1 MVRVCCKLKAL
12 LSAWYECA
20 RILATHMRSLC
31 VATHVSQLLGLLA
44 SSYVSLFKHTRSTGH
59 TEKSEGRMSAG
70 AGRGDGRR
78 WLASAASDSCDGS
91 SGGARGIGS
100 VMARESVGLFLD
112 GVVPVEVLLKDL
124 QNAVTDSVLAWQKG
138 QSKSGQTGRH
148 AQVVRARARTRIHV
162 VPEAFIDV
170 GPLDVG
176 VIDLDAGLRLLCW
189 LVENAQTA
197 PLDSRLELVALR
209 HANGT
214 VIGARRMVNENA

>member
-148 AQVVRARARTRIHV
+148 AQVVRLRARTRIHV
-162 VPEAFIDV
+162 CLNECDGRV
-170 GPLDVG
+170 GR
-176 VIDLDAGLRLLCW
+176 DLVR
-189 LVENAQTA
+189 E
-197 PLDSRLELVALR
+197 S
-209 HANGT
+209 
-214 VIGARRMVNENA
+214 